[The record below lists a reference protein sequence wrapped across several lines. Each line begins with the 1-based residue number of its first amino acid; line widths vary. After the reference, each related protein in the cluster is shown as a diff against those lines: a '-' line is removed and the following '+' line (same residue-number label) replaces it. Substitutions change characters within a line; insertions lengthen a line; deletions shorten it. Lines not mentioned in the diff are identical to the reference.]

1 MMWQTIEVSAIIVE
15 CFLAIYFNVNYFKM
29 KDNKYVFFKIFVG
42 TLILS
47 LWDYFGTLIVK
58 SEFLSMG
65 GFALLLLVF
74 SSLYLNNTFFEKI
87 IMAVISCTL
96 FYLINLPILYVFSF
110 IFNQSVQYMTS
121 AEGIERIITTIYCAS
136 YF

>member
-47 LWDYFGTLIVK
+47 LELSRNVQ
-58 SEFLSMG
+58 SE
-65 GFALLLLVF
+65 
-74 SSLYLNNTFFEKI
+74 NTQ
-87 IMAVISCTL
+87 
-96 FYLINLPILYVFSF
+96 NLK
-110 IFNQSVQYMTS
+110 
-121 AEGIERIITTIYCAS
+121 
-136 YF
+136 

>member
-74 SSLYLNNTFFEKI
+74 SSLFLL
-87 IMAVISCTL
+87 S
-96 FYLINLPILYVFSF
+96 S
-110 IFNQSVQYMTS
+110 
-121 AEGIERIITTIYCAS
+121 
-136 YF
+136 

>member
-96 FYLINLPILYVFSF
+96 FYLINLPILYWNCQEMCSR
-110 IFNQSVQYMTS
+110 
-121 AEGIERIITTIYCAS
+121 RIPKI
-136 YF
+136 